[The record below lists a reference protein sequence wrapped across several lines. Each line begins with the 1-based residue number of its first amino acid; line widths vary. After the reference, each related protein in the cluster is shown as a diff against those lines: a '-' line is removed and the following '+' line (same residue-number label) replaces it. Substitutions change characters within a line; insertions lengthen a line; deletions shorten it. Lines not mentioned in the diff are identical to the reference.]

1 MKKVEAFIR
10 PEKLEDIKDVL
21 NALKLNGLSVSQIM
35 GCGKQKGWN
44 EYVRGSEVDINF
56 IQKIKIELI
65 IQDDQLEE
73 VVDKITENA
82 QTGDVGDGK
91 IFISDVADAVR
102 IRTGERG
109 IAALK

>member
-21 NALKLNGLSVSQIM
+21 NTLKLNGLSVSQIM

-65 IQDDQLEE
+65 VQDNQLED
-73 VVDKITENA
+73 VVAKISKNA

-91 IFISDVADAVR
+91 IFISDVVDAVR

-109 IAALK
+109 VAALK

>member
-102 IRTGERG
+102 IRTGREIGR
-109 IAALK
+109 AHV